1 MVRTTEVLLAKE
13 KHLSKGIYIHCP
25 RCESA
30 LGFFFERDMKI
41 LVVEDNTDIAANIV
55 DYFEEK
61 DHIVDYAGDGIT
73 GLHLAVTNDFDVIVL
88 DLMLP
93 GMDGLDLCKKLRK
106 DAKKNTPVIML
117 TARDTLEQK
126 LEGFEYGADDY
137 MVKPFALQELEA
149 RVSVLSKRKK
159 NSMKRVL
166 KVADLEYNLDSLTV
180 SRAGKELKMNPTGL
194 KLLQYLMEASPYVVP
209 REELEV
215 KVWGEEMPDSDS
227 LRVHIHGLRATIDK
241 PFDKQLI
248 FTRHGIGYHLSDPDE
263 LSE

>member
-1 MVRTTEVLLAKE
+1 
-13 KHLSKGIYIHCP
+13 
-25 RCESA
+25 
-30 LGFFFERDMKI
+30 MKI

-55 DYFEEK
+55 DYFEDR
-61 DHIVDYAGDGIT
+61 DHIVDYAGDGVT
-73 GLHLAVTNDFDVIVL
+73 GLHLAVTNDFDVIIL

-106 DAKKNTPVIML
+106 DAKKNTPIIML

-126 LEGFEYGADDY
+126 LEGFEFGADDY

-149 RVSVLSKRKK
+149 RVTVLGNRKK
-159 NSMKRVL
+159 QNLNRKL
-166 KVADLEYNLDSLTV
+166 NVADLEYNLDSLTV
-180 SRAGKELKMNPTGL
+180 KRAGQSIKMNPTGL
-194 KLLQYLMEASPYVVP
+194 KLLHILMESSPYVVP

-227 LRVHIHGLRATIDK
+227 LRVHIHGLRTAIDK
-241 PFDKQLI
+241 PFNKSLI
-248 FTRHGIGYHLSDPDE
+248 HTRHGIGYHVSDPDE